1 MLATR
6 CTEHDLRKS
15 MKIVLKK
22 VWMKKQFKPAPFGST
37 MIIITENVG
46 QNSETEPSLEIGY
59 FGYFCYAR
67 GIISSSFEL
76 ENLT

>member
-6 CTEHDLRKS
+6 CTEHDLRKC

-22 VWMKKQFKPAPFGST
+22 VWTKKQFKPASFGSI
-37 MIIITENVG
+37 MIITSENVG

-59 FGYFCYAR
+59 FGYFCYVR
-67 GIISSSFEL
+67 RTISSSFEF
-76 ENLT
+76 EKLT